1 MERTTMNS
9 GTKMGDEQGL
19 AALKADVSGKRLM
32 YTLGELARWTKLAGT
47 PSELESLE
55 TLRTGFSEAGYRV
68 SLILHDAYISL
79 PGKASLRVGDR
90 DYKCITHSMA
100 KPTPED
106 GLEAELV
113 DIGAGKDSDLA
124 GRDVR
129 GRIVV
134 VDGIATPVVAQ
145 RMSRLGVAGIIH
157 VSPHEHI
164 HEMCVSP
171 VWGNPSL
178 ETVKEL
184 PTCSVVTVS
193 DADGAHIRAR
203 IADTASSISALMHT
217 QVDTGWRKTPI
228 LVAEMEAPEAAA
240 DAPFVLFSGH
250 HDTWY
255 HGVMDNGSANAT
267 IVEVARLVAAQRR
280 QWKRNLRICIWSGHS
295 QGRYSGSAWY
305 ADQNWADFDK
315 YCVAHVNIDSPGGV
329 GAVNLRNTGVMS
341 ALRPLAAR
349 AIMAEAGQEL
359 AGKPKVR
366 SADES
371 FQSLGIPSMFGSLSG
386 QVQDPNSK
394 MRNALGW
401 WWHTPDDLIDKID
414 EANLVRDTK
423 VVLESVYRLLSE
435 TVLPIDVRAPLAA
448 LAGELSS
455 LQSRIGEGL
464 DLSSLISRIDALTT
478 QFGRLYESAG
488 PALING
494 AIKHA
499 ARELVLLEHSH
510 GDRFAHE
517 PAINQPAW
525 PVLDPLRRLAEAEPE
540 SDAFH
545 FAYVDAVRSRN
556 RIGWHLDFIAEGMK
570 QDAVSK

>member
-1 MERTTMNS
+1 MEQTTMKS
-9 GTKMGDEQGL
+9 GTKMGDGQAL
-19 AALKADVSGKRLM
+19 AALKSDVSGERLM
-32 YTLGELARWTKLAGT
+32 KTVGNMARWTKLAGT
-47 PSELESLE
+47 QPELESLE
-55 TLRTGFSEAGYRV
+55 TLRAELLDAGYRV

-79 PGKASLRVGDR
+79 PGKASLRIGTQYYR
-90 DYKCITHSMA
+90 CITHSMA
-100 KPTPED
+100 QSTPQG
-106 GLEAELV
+106 GLDAELV
-113 DIGAGKDSDLA
+113 DVGAGKDSDLA
-124 GRDVR
+124 GRDIS

-134 VDGIATPVVAQ
+134 VDGIATPVIAQ
-145 RMSRLGVAGIIH
+145 RMSRLGAAGIIH
-157 VSPHEHI
+157 VSPHEHR

-171 VWGNPSL
+171 VWGNPSTQT
-178 ETVKEL
+178 EHEL
-184 PTCSVVTVS
+184 PTCSIVTVS
-193 DADGAHIRAR
+193 DADGADIRKC
-203 IADTASSISALMHT
+203 IAKATSGLTALIQAE
-217 QVDTGWRKTPI
+217 VDTGWRKTPL
-228 LVAEMEAPEAAA
+228 LVAEMEAPDTAV

-255 HGVMDNGSANAT
+255 YGVMDNGSANAT
-267 IVEVARLVAAQRR
+267 IMEVARLVASQRH

-305 ADQNWADFDK
+305 ADQNWAEFDK
-315 YCVAHVNIDSPGGV
+315 YCVAHVNIDSPGAI

-349 AIMAEAGQEL
+349 AIKAEADQEL

-371 FQSLGIPSMFGSLSG
+371 FQGLGIPSMFGSLSG
-386 QVQDPNSK
+386 QMQDPNSK

-414 EANLVRDTK
+414 VANLVRDTK

-435 TVLPIDVRAPLAA
+435 DVLPIDIGAPLLA
-448 LAGELSS
+448 LAGEISV
-455 LQSRIGEGL
+455 LQSKIGASL
-464 DLSSLISRIDALTT
+464 DLSTLITLVEQLVEHFKQLNEMADAQLV
-478 QFGRLYESAG
+478 
-488 PALING
+488 ND

-525 PVLDPLRRLAEAEPE
+525 PVLEPLRRLAQEEPG

-545 FAYVDAVRSRN
+545 FAFVDAVRSRN
-556 RIGWHLDFIAEGMK
+556 RIAWHLDLIVARML
-570 QDAVSK
+570 